1 MKVALYM
8 QDGLEQIVLTPE
20 SKSER
25 ALVERLHD
33 HTRELTIKKGSFFE
47 CAGGW
52 VRHDQGS
59 DTSTMLVLRPRAEPQ
74 P

>member
-1 MKVALYM
+1 MKVAFYM

-20 SKSER
+20 STSER

-47 CAGGW
+47 CVGGY
-52 VRHDQGS
+52 VRHNQAS
-59 DTSTMLVLRPRAEPQ
+59 DHSTMLVLRPKTEPQ
-74 P
+74 S